1 MDSCLFSK
9 TFLEY
14 IFHHSAYYDRQF
26 LIVRVFILSILLCFP
41 PLFKDPKGDESRMLS
56 LWLSGCPKERVWQ
69 ESSEWHYL
77 LFVCCLFAL
86 SPPRGGSL
94 SCSSGSKVLGVVSL
108 LFFFSGAFTHCCV
121 NTKKLSLVILA
132 SVA

>member
-86 SPPRGGSL
+86 SPPPEVVVYPAPQDLKSWEL
-94 SCSSGSKVLGVVSL
+94 SVSSSSSPGL
-108 LFFFSGAFTHCCV
+108 LHIAV
-121 NTKKLSLVILA
+121 
-132 SVA
+132 